1 MVAPAT
7 ETIVEATIGQDTAGI
22 SMDYTS
28 WFFPDP
34 ALYKSLLTYYRGWS
48 SILDPTSNSA
58 MLGTE
63 HSGRVDPGVGYIF

>member
-28 WFFPDP
+28 WFF
-34 ALYKSLLTYYRGWS
+34 
-48 SILDPTSNSA
+48 LDPSA
-58 MLGTE
+58 IQITTYLL
-63 HSGRVDPGVGYIF
+63 